1 MSHLLESRLSPQ
13 QRAQACAADAAELAA
28 DAAELAA
35 EAAMRN
41 LRAAQAVRATLN
53 TAAQAIDVSRRYCFD
68 ADYGSYTGSPL
79 DPRSDSSDDEA
90 GDMIEQINCAEQAL
104 RMARASLEG
113 GRQRNLACTR
123 ALMAEA
129 RGCLTGAAA
138 DPALLAAM
146 KTLMNGAWPYLTAV
160 QQEDA
165 MAAIEA
171 ATGEAL

>member
-1 MSHLLESRLSPQ
+1 MGHMHEHLDKRRL
-13 QRAQACAADAAELAA
+13 ADLAA
-28 DAAELAA
+28 DPDFMPHRADAQIASLQA
-35 EAAMRN
+35 
-41 LRAAQAVRATLN
+41 LRAERAVLA
-53 TAAQAIDVSRRYCFD
+53 TAAQAIDVSQRYCFD

-79 DPRSDSSDDEA
+79 DPRSDSGDDEA

-104 RMARASLEG
+104 NMARASLDG
-113 GRQRNLACTR
+113 DRQRNLACTR

-129 RGCLTGAAA
+129 RGCLTGAAE
-138 DPALLAAM
+138 DPAPLAAM
-146 KTLMNGAWPYLTAV
+146 KTLMNGSWPYLTAA

>member
-1 MSHLLESRLSPQ
+1 MSQLLESLLTPQ
-13 QRAQACAADAAELAA
+13 QRACANGIDAAMAA
-28 DAAELAA
+28 LNSNRIDAAML
-35 EAAMRN
+35 N
-41 LRAAQAVRATLN
+41 LDSLRAERAVLA
-53 TAAQAIDVSRRYCFD
+53 TAAQAIDVSQRYCFD